1 MRDLEVDISDDVSA
15 LSMDGAS
22 AIAGMGFAKRLRKDF
37 AKMQL
42 GVPIQEEEDGAE
54 NDEHDHHTSS
64 RRSQLSSKYDRKSS
78 PGEELIEPFPKTYE
92 EWQRKK
98 EKKQRK
104 KEKKSHKHKSKK
116 SGSKSGSRASG
127 RHKDKEREEMN
138 NIGEKSGPPPI
149 MEISIQSEN
158 YEAEKEPPRITSPD
172 RRRSSQQDSSNLS
185 GYPSIASTADD
196 SESQFGTRRGSMTS
210 GMISRKQSQS
220 SHLNNS
226 FKSSR
231 SSYNDSHTRS
241 SQYDDENE
249 SRTHMTAHST
259 ASQSHITTDD
269 LNQLRANLERVK
281 IEEKQVLDIF
291 KRLQTEV
298 QAAEIKYEKTKQHYQ
313 SITSELEL
321 ASMEREKLHKQ
332 LDKLQHGNNK
342 LTMKLRNLEE
352 KESDKGLDDVLDSM
366 EAKIKALKFKSNRRS
381 SMKSSK
387 EKDSTTMK
395 RPPR

>member
-1 MRDLEVDISDDVSA
+1 MDISDDVSA

-172 RRRSSQQDSSNLS
+172 RRRSSRQDSSNLS

-196 SESQFGTRRGSMTS
+196 SESQSGTRRGSMTS

-249 SRTHMTAHST
+249 SSCSDNSYYPGTQHGSKGLSSCDNNQRITLMMGFWKDVCLST
-259 ASQSHITTDD
+259 ARNDGEGEEVGPNLLFRDLSLGSWKEEFTPVSDIDDSFFGKKSEQTLTTHKADIIDPLWVSIRDNNTAQDINDFGVYSSGGDNEDKQSGRFFLESTDPRD
-269 LNQLRANLERVK
+269 IDNKVLNG
-281 IEEKQVLDIF
+281 
-291 KRLQTEV
+291 T
-298 QAAEIKYEKTKQHYQ
+298 
-313 SITSELEL
+313 
-321 ASMEREKLHKQ
+321 
-332 LDKLQHGNNK
+332 
-342 LTMKLRNLEE
+342 
-352 KESDKGLDDVLDSM
+352 
-366 EAKIKALKFKSNRRS
+366 
-381 SMKSSK
+381 
-387 EKDSTTMK
+387 
-395 RPPR
+395 